1 MKTIYLAS
9 LIILNI
15 NLHAQLIQKNFI
27 DQNYIEVSGVAET
40 SYYPEIMTLKIVQK
54 TSSYK
59 KNISLKNLKSKLFL
73 KLHEAGID
81 TIRDCEFLGYNSGFR
96 FTPQQNLIPYIQEFI
111 LTIRDFQSFNAI
123 MNDFKEMGIYRMY
136 LIKYELGDI
145 EKKNSEVFEKALQDA
160 YEKSLKLTAINKH
173 TIGKVL
179 YVQEKPDVSDTI
191 KWYVEFSSPQL
202 LNLSYYSKLQINMM
216 KIRKSII
223 VKYAI
228 E

>member
-1 MKTIYLAS
+1 MKTIYLAA
-9 LIILNI
+9 LIILSI
-15 NLHAQLIQKNFI
+15 SLQAQFVQKNFI
-27 DQNYIEVSGVAET
+27 DQNFIEVTGWAET
-40 SYYPEIMTLKIVQK
+40 SYYPEILTLKIVQK
-54 TSSYK
+54 ASSSK
-59 KNISLKNLKSKLFL
+59 KNITLENLKSKLFL

-81 TIRDCEFLGYNSGFR
+81 TIRDCEFLGFNSGFR
-96 FTPQQNLIPYIQEFI
+96 FTPQQKLIPYIQEFI
-111 LTIRDFQSFNAI
+111 LTIRDFKSFNAV

-136 LIKYELGDI
+136 LIKYELADI

-160 YEKSLKLTAINKH
+160 NEKSLKLTAVNKH
-173 TIGKVL
+173 PIGKVL
-179 YVQEKPDVSDTI
+179 YIKEKTDVSDTN

-202 LNLSYYSKLQINMM
+202 LNLAYYSKLQIKQM